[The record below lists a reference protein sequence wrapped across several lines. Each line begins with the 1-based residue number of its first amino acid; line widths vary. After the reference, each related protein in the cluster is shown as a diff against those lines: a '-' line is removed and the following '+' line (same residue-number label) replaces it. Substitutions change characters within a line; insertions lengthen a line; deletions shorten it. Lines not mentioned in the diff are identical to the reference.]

1 MNNLDRILDAAANR
15 CREGLRVVED
25 FTRFVLDDAHL
36 SAILKDLRHD
46 LAAALEMLPADRL
59 LRSRDTPGDV
69 GAHID
74 TAAERQRLSPLHVA
88 QANAKRVEE
97 SLRTLEEYGKV
108 IDAEFAARCEQLR
121 YRFYTVEQAIATTVS
136 ARERLAGCRLYL
148 LVTDSTCPNGAGPLV
163 RAALAGGVDA
173 VQLREKDIPDRRLI
187 DLAKR
192 VREWTHAAGALF
204 IINDRPDIAALVN
217 ADGVHVGQDDMTV
230 REARQIVGT
239 DRLVGLSAHNIEQ
252 ARQAVLDGADYLGVG
267 PTFPSQT
274 KQFADVAG
282 LNFVRQVADE
292 ITRPWFAIGG
302 INADNVA
309 DVINAG
315 AQRIA
320 ISAAIATASDP
331 NGAARQLSGF
341 LHDRA
346 TA

>member
-25 FTRFVLDDAHL
+25 FARFVLDDAHL
-36 SAILKDLRHD
+36 SATLKDLRHE
-46 LAAALEMLPADRL
+46 LAAALQRLPAERL

-69 GAHID
+69 GTRID
-74 TAAERQRLSPLHVA
+74 TDAERQRLSPRHVA

-108 IDAEFAARCEQLR
+108 IDAEFAARCERLR
-121 YRFYTVEQAIATTVS
+121 YRFYTVEQAIETTVS
-136 ARERLAGCRLYL
+136 ARERLADCRLYL
-148 LVTDSTCPNGAGPLV
+148 LATDRSSPQGAGPLV
-163 RAALAGGVDA
+163 RAALAGGVNA
-173 VQLREKDIPDRRLI
+173 VQLREKDLPDRRLI

-230 REARQIVGT
+230 REARQIVGG
-239 DRLVGLSAHNIEQ
+239 DRLVGASTHNIKQ
-252 ARQAVLDGADYLGVG
+252 ARQAVFDGADYLGVG

-274 KQFADVAG
+274 KQFTDFAG
-282 LNFVRQVADE
+282 LDFVRQVANE

-302 INADNVA
+302 INADNV
-309 DVINAG
+309 DQVTSAG
-315 AQRIA
+315 AHRIA
-320 ISAAIATASDP
+320 VSAAIVDHPDPTA
-331 NGAARQLSGF
+331 AARALRTS
-341 LHDRA
+341 LV
-346 TA
+346 